1 MEAWRCAAFLAVLAE
16 SLSVDEER
24 GLMDH
29 RRVRTSRLPPLSRR
43 EKPCLRAGGCWGG
56 FAGGE
61 LFRVGRYVST
71 GAREVVR
78 DFERKMRHCVRR
90 REKSFSSFLFR
101 FRGNCGKVSPGGLRH
116 LLQGASRGAPRRR
129 GARLLGARESSEG
142 AVLPREAARFRAG
155 TGDPAGHRP
164 YSRPRPRP
172 RAHSAD
178 AHRRVARHRREPPAA
193 LKGARGHHAG
203 PREGDH
209 EGSKSPHGGRM
220 H

>member
-1 MEAWRCAAFLAVLAE
+1 MYKYDCEGAHWAHADDRPDDFLISSACMEAWECAGFLAVLAE
-16 SLSVDEER
+16 SLSVDQER

-29 RRVRTSRLPPLSRR
+29 RRVCTSRLPPLSRR

-101 FRGNCGKVSPGGLRH
+101 FRGNCGKVSPGGCRDRH
-116 LLQGASRGAPRRR
+116 
-129 GARLLGARESSEG
+129 
-142 AVLPREAARFRAG
+142 
-155 TGDPAGHRP
+155 
-164 YSRPRPRP
+164 RP
-172 RAHSAD
+172 RASP
-178 AHRRVARHRREPPAA
+178 RSPNGPIRARLKPPGSPAA
-193 LKGARGHHAG
+193 TPG
-203 PREGDH
+203 PA
-209 EGSKSPHGGRM
+209 P
-220 H
+220 

>member
-90 REKSFSSFLFR
+90 REILFKLSISVSRKLRKSFA
-101 FRGNCGKVSPGGLRH
+101 GGLTTV
-116 LLQGASRGAPRRR
+116 AP
-129 GARLLGARESSEG
+129 ARVPPGPGRQHVG
-142 AVLPREAARFRAG
+142 P
-155 TGDPAGHRP
+155 DHR
-164 YSRPRPRP
+164 
-172 RAHSAD
+172 
-178 AHRRVARHRREPPAA
+178 
-193 LKGARGHHAG
+193 LMCTCGN
-203 PREGDH
+203 
-209 EGSKSPHGGRM
+209 KSDSCVY
-220 H
+220 

>member
-43 EKPCLRAGGCWGG
+43 EKPCLRAGGCRGG

-101 FRGNCGKVSPGGLRH
+101 FRGNCGKVSPGGCIRTPIATTVAPARVPPGPGRQHVGPDHRLMCDVYRCACGNKSVHDRVYLRT
-116 LLQGASRGAPRRR
+116 A
-129 GARLLGARESSEG
+129 
-142 AVLPREAARFRAG
+142 LPKVRAIHNRKRDGPTRFVG
-155 TGDPAGHRP
+155 
-164 YSRPRPRP
+164 
-172 RAHSAD
+172 
-178 AHRRVARHRREPPAA
+178 
-193 LKGARGHHAG
+193 L
-203 PREGDH
+203 
-209 EGSKSPHGGRM
+209 
-220 H
+220 

>member
-1 MEAWRCAAFLAVLAE
+1 
-16 SLSVDEER
+16 
-24 GLMDH
+24 MDH

-101 FRGNCGKVSPGGLRH
+101 FRGNCGKVSPGGLH
-116 LLQGASRGAPRRR
+116 LDRLPGSNDGGPGSEYADCADCGPRFPPLRPCAPRRAT
-129 GARLLGARESSEG
+129 GLPTPIATTAAPARVPPGPGRRHVG
-142 AVLPREAARFRAG
+142 
-155 TGDPAGHRP
+155 
-164 YSRPRPRP
+164 PRPRNP
-172 RAHSAD
+172 SSQN
-178 AHRRVARHRREPPAA
+178 VVTKVYITE
-193 LKGARGHHAG
+193 
-203 PREGDH
+203 
-209 EGSKSPHGGRM
+209 ST
-220 H
+220 

>member
-43 EKPCLRAGGCWGG
+43 EKPCLRAGGCRGG

-101 FRGNCGKVSPGGLRH
+101 FRGNCGKVSPGGYPRGLR
-116 LLQGASRGAPRRR
+116 
-129 GARLLGARESSEG
+129 
-142 AVLPREAARFRAG
+142 RF
-155 TGDPAGHRP
+155 
-164 YSRPRPRP
+164 
-172 RAHSAD
+172 
-178 AHRRVARHRREPPAA
+178 AHRRRRRRRRRRQSQRQCPCTARSSARCALPGPSRSALRRRRSATNPHALPALRLRACCGGLRWPAPTSCPKPRPSPRAKRRTAPPR
-193 LKGARGHHAG
+193 ARL
-203 PREGDH
+203 RC
-209 EGSKSPHGGRM
+209 STL
-220 H
+220 

>member
-101 FRGNCGKVSPGGLRH
+101 FRGNCGKVSPGGFQAFQPDARYTVLARALPLLCGNEVREVVVISASHSLRK
-116 LLQGASRGAPRRR
+116 LI
-129 GARLLGARESSEG
+129 
-142 AVLPREAARFRAG
+142 
-155 TGDPAGHRP
+155 
-164 YSRPRPRP
+164 SRP
-172 RAHSAD
+172 
-178 AHRRVARHRREPPAA
+178 
-193 LKGARGHHAG
+193 
-203 PREGDH
+203 
-209 EGSKSPHGGRM
+209 
-220 H
+220 

>member
-90 REKSFSSFLFR
+90 REKSFFSELPQAFCQQIHSSGR
-101 FRGNCGKVSPGGLRH
+101 P
-116 LLQGASRGAPRRR
+116 
-129 GARLLGARESSEG
+129 
-142 AVLPREAARFRAG
+142 EA
-155 TGDPAGHRP
+155 
-164 YSRPRPRP
+164 
-172 RAHSAD
+172 
-178 AHRRVARHRREPPAA
+178 
-193 LKGARGHHAG
+193 
-203 PREGDH
+203 
-209 EGSKSPHGGRM
+209 
-220 H
+220 

>member
-101 FRGNCGKVSPGGLRH
+101 FRGNCGKVSPGGCGRQDRERLYALNGRETSHSREQHRDPPRLRSQH
-116 LLQGASRGAPRRR
+116 QARAGHVAPGQDDRG
-129 GARLLGARESSEG
+129 GVGARENRERHN
-142 AVLPREAARFRAG
+142 ACNWREAYIDWREHEE
-155 TGDPAGHRP
+155 HR
-164 YSRPRPRP
+164 
-172 RAHSAD
+172 
-178 AHRRVARHRREPPAA
+178 
-193 LKGARGHHAG
+193 G
-203 PREGDH
+203 
-209 EGSKSPHGGRM
+209 GSN
-220 H
+220 

>member
-101 FRGNCGKVSPGGLRH
+101 FRGNCGKVSPGGCGQELKTQEVKASSWRLR
-116 LLQGASRGAPRRR
+116 SRRACTYRVR
-129 GARLLGARESSEG
+129 
-142 AVLPREAARFRAG
+142 AVKFLEFLIF
-155 TGDPAGHRP
+155 H
-164 YSRPRPRP
+164 
-172 RAHSAD
+172 
-178 AHRRVARHRREPPAA
+178 
-193 LKGARGHHAG
+193 
-203 PREGDH
+203 
-209 EGSKSPHGGRM
+209 SKSPTRQRRVFSSL
-220 H
+220 

>member
-101 FRGNCGKVSPGGLRH
+101 FRGNCGKVSPGGWVRTS
-116 LLQGASRGAPRRR
+116 SRLWTR
-129 GARLLGARESSEG
+129 ARCCCCCSTQRARMVPGPPS
-142 AVLPREAARFRAG
+142 
-155 TGDPAGHRP
+155 TGVAIAMDGGM
-164 YSRPRPRP
+164 
-172 RAHSAD
+172 AD
-178 AHRRVARHRREPPAA
+178 KACYYT
-193 LKGARGHHAG
+193 
-203 PREGDH
+203 
-209 EGSKSPHGGRM
+209 GR
-220 H
+220 

>member
-1 MEAWRCAAFLAVLAE
+1 MLVYKYDCEGAHWAHADDRPDDFLRSSACMEAWRCAAFLAVLAE

-43 EKPCLRAGGCWGG
+43 EKPCLRAGGCRGG

-101 FRGNCGKVSPGGLRH
+101 FRGNCGKVSPGGS
-116 LLQGASRGAPRRR
+116 GTP
-129 GARLLGARESSEG
+129 
-142 AVLPREAARFRAG
+142 FR
-155 TGDPAGHRP
+155 T
-164 YSRPRPRP
+164 
-172 RAHSAD
+172 
-178 AHRRVARHRREPPAA
+178 EPFRC
-193 LKGARGHHAG
+193 LEDKL
-203 PREGDH
+203 
-209 EGSKSPHGGRM
+209 SLSY
-220 H
+220 